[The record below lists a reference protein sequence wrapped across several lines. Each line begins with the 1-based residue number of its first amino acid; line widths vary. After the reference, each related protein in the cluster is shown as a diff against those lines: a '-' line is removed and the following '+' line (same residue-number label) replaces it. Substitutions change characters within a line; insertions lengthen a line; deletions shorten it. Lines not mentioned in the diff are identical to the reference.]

1 MLQNNDSK
9 FIFWPKPVAANP
21 ANLSSH
27 HFLVVQ
33 PSSRVPVFCSEPTQL
48 QLQPTSHGATRHCS
62 ACSARSSTTL
72 LISPWATVP
81 VLPPLPTLVMC
92 HYLQL
97 SDSLQQPLECL
108 DLPCQCLR
116 VVRRMTL
123 LCSSLHSTV
132 HREAAFTSASNIN
145 IWC

>member
-1 MLQNNDSK
+1 MLQKKESK
-9 FIFWPKPVAANP
+9 FIFWPRPVAANP

-33 PSSRVPVFCSEPTQL
+33 PSSRVSVFCSEPTHL

-72 LISPWATVP
+72 LISPWATDF
-81 VLPPLPTLVMC
+81 PTLVMC

-116 VVRRMTL
+116 VVRIMTL

-145 IWC
+145 I